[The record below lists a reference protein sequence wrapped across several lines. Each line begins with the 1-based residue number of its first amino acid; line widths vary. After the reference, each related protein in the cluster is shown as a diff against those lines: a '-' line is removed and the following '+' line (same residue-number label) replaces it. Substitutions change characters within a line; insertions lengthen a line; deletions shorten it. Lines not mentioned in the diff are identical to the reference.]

1 MEFERPSK
9 LKLKEFQ
16 PGPPTFPQIRLPEEK
31 GGIEIAIEL
40 LATILTKKGAR
51 DGHSWKK
58 LHHR

>member
-9 LKLKEFQ
+9 LKPKQFQ

-31 GGIEIAIEL
+31 WGIEIAIEL
-40 LATILTKKGAR
+40 LATILAKKGAR